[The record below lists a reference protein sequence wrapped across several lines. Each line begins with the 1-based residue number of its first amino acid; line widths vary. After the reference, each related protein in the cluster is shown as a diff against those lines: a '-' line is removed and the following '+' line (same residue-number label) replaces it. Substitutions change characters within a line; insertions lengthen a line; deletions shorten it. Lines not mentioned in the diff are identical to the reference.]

1 MGVDLTKNFYLSYT
15 YSLASTLQHNFKSAA
30 SRSPFGA
37 QDSAL
42 ESSGG
47 QGSSSGTPSQ
57 DPGSASVVDWN
68 SMFVWNSF
76 LTRTLREEL
85 GGDKW
90 VLPLVHGYFEQ
101 RVCSGVNRGG
111 ILMRNLISLKSHGE
125 TDVPRLTML
134 SFTTF
139 CRLDVLSSVPPHSS
153 SQCLVGA

>member
-30 SRSPFGA
+30 SRSPSVA
-37 QDSAL
+37 QDLAPEPSNG
-42 ESSGG
+42 S

-57 DPGSASVVDWN
+57 GPPGSASVVDWN

-85 GGDKW
+85 GGDQW

-101 RVCSGVNRGG
+101 RVCSGENR
-111 ILMRNLISLKSHGE
+111 
-125 TDVPRLTML
+125 
-134 SFTTF
+134 
-139 CRLDVLSSVPPHSS
+139 
-153 SQCLVGA
+153 